1 MAFSQPKLM
10 HALSKPEFDIGF
22 FTNRVEDTLAFWRE
36 EIGLSCE
43 PPVHFN
49 DGLVQYRHRLG
60 SSVIKINGADG
71 GVDEKTNGG
80 YGDLYIDADLVKAN
94 LRGCSNKTD
103 PNGQVIHFVPNAAEK
118 LCLEIPAANIDKER
132 DFLLN
137 ALGCSEEPTGK
148 LRLGNC
154 AVTLK
159 HAPDLELAGHWVNAG
174 FRYFTVHVM
183 RVDEAYQKIIDN
195 GGAEGE
201 KPYAIGD
208 IAKISF
214 VRSPAGHWIEVA
226 QRRELAGA
234 W

>member
-1 MAFSQPKLM
+1 M
-10 HALSKPEFDIGF
+10 HALSKQEFDIGF
-22 FTNRVEDTLAFWRE
+22 FTNRVEETLAFWRE
-36 EIGLSCE
+36 EIGLSYE
-43 PPVHFN
+43 PPVYFN
-49 DGLVQYRHRLG
+49 DGLVQYRHHLG
-60 SSVIKINGADG
+60 NAIIKINGADG
-71 GVDEKTNGG
+71 GVSEKANGG
-80 YGDLYIDADLVKAN
+80 YGDLYISTDIVRQN
-94 LRGCSNKTD
+94 LKGCAKKTD
-103 PNGQVIHFVPNAAEK
+103 PNGQVIHFVPNAPHK
-118 LCLEIPAANIDKER
+118 LRLEIPAADIDKER

-137 ALGCSEEPTGK
+137 ALGCSEEPTDTF
-148 LRLGNC
+148 RLGNC

-159 HAPDLELAGHWVNAG
+159 HTPDIGFADHWVNGG

-183 RVDEAYQKIIDN
+183 KVDEAYQQIIDN